1 MFFAGRAT
9 SRSRPRGSRST
20 AIGLDPS
27 FHQFGGSLG
36 SILPV
41 PGWHRFGWRT
51 MPSAGCEART
61 DAGQRA
67 G

>member
-1 MFFAGRAT
+1 MRVAGRALA
-9 SRSRPRGSRST
+9 RSRPRGSRST
-20 AIGLDPS
+20 AIGLDLS

-51 MPSAGCEART
+51 MPSAGFEART